1 MNLEEARKHFIK
13 YLEDLERAPS
23 TLIAYS
29 KDIEQLIDFM
39 QKKGISEVEGV
50 SLEGLEAF
58 MARFSEKGYTN
69 KSISRKTNSTKTFF
83 GFLIEQGF
91 VKEDVSEYL
100 KHPEV
105 KVTPPRIL
113 SRLEYRALRDVA
125 RNDPRTY
132 ALIEIFLQTGLSI
145 AEIAGI
151 QMDHLKM
158 YQVPAKSDL
167 YIPARGSKDERNV
180 PLNEVAVS
188 SIESYVE
195 SARGSKES
203 PYLFTTRTGN
213 PMLVRNIRSTLN
225 RYFKKAGVE
234 NATVNDLRHT
244 FIAEQLK
251 SGVNLAYVSKVVGHK
266 RVSTTERYLEYSG
279 VEKSGQ
285 KTELVVL

>member
-1 MNLEEARKHFIK
+1 MNLEEARQHFIK
-13 YLEDLERAPS
+13 YLEDFGRAPS

-29 KDIEQLIDFM
+29 KDIEQLVDFM
-39 QKKGISEVEGV
+39 QKKGISDVEKV
-50 SLEGLEAF
+50 SLGDLEVF
-58 MARFSEKGYTN
+58 MARFFEKGYTN
-69 KSISRKTNSTKTFF
+69 KSVSRKTNSTKTFF
-83 GFLIEQGF
+83 GFLVERGF
-91 VKEDVSEYL
+91 VKDNVSEYL

-105 KVTPPRIL
+105 KATNPRIL

-151 QMDHLKM
+151 QMEHLKM
-158 YQVPAKSDL
+158 DPTLDKTNL
-167 YIPARGSKDERNV
+167 YIPARGSKDERTI

-188 SIESYVE
+188 AIEAYKD
-195 SARGSKES
+195 SAQGNKKS
-203 PYLFTTRTGN
+203 PYLFITRTGN

-234 NATVNDLRHT
+234 NVTVNDLRHT

-251 SGVNLAYVSKVVGHK
+251 SGVNLAYVSKIVGHK
-266 RVSTTERYLEYSG
+266 RVSTTERYLAYSG

>member
-1 MNLEEARKHFIK
+1 MTLEEARKQFIK
-13 YLEDLERAPS
+13 YLEDSGRASS

-29 KDIEQLIDFM
+29 KDIEQLVDFM
-39 QKKGISEVEGV
+39 QKKGISEVGGV
-50 SLEGLEAF
+50 SLEDLEAF
-58 MARFSEKGYTN
+58 MAHFSEKGYTN

-105 KVTPPRIL
+105 EATTPRIL

-151 QMDHLKM
+151 QMDHLRLDLA
-158 YQVPAKSDL
+158 PNKSNL
-167 YIPARGSKDERNV
+167 YIPTRGSKDEREV
-180 PLNEVAVS
+180 PLNEVAVA
-188 SIESYVE
+188 SIKSYVDF
-195 SARGSKES
+195 ARGSRDS
-203 PYLFTTRTGN
+203 SYLFITRTGN
-213 PMLVRNIRSTLN
+213 PMLVRNIRSTLS
-225 RYFKKAGVE
+225 RYFEKAGVE

-251 SGVNLAYVSKVVGHK
+251 NGVNLAYISRVVGHK
-266 RVSTTERYLEYSG
+266 RVSTTERYLGYAG

-285 KTELVVL
+285 KTELVAL

>member
-13 YLEDLERAPS
+13 YLEDLGRAPS

-29 KDIEQLIDFM
+29 KDIEQLVDFM
-39 QKKGISEVEGV
+39 QKKGVSEVDGV
-50 SLEGLEAF
+50 SLEDLEAF

-83 GFLIEQGF
+83 GFLIEKGF
-91 VKEDVSEYL
+91 VKTDVSEYL

-105 KVTPPRIL
+105 KATSPRIL

-151 QMDHLKM
+151 QMDHLKT
-158 YQVPAKSDL
+158 YPVSGKSDL

-180 PLNEVAVS
+180 PLNEVAVA

-195 SARGSKES
+195 SARGSKDS

-213 PMLVRNIRSTLN
+213 PLLVRNIRSTLD

-266 RVSTTERYLEYSG
+266 RVSTTERYLAYSG

-285 KTELVVL
+285 KTELVTL